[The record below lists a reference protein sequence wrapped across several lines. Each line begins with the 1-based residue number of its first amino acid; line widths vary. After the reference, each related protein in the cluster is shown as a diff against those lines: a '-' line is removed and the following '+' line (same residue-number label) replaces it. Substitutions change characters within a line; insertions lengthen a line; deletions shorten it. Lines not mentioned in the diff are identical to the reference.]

1 MSFLELH
8 KAYPHSLATPFTK
21 IEYLVRMFKD
31 GTRLIDFN
39 TTMILIDMDLQVLGE
54 YE

>member
-1 MSFLELH
+1 MIFPELL
-8 KAYPHSLATPFTK
+8 KAYPHALATPFTK
-21 IEYLVRMFKD
+21 IKYLVKMFKD

-39 TTMILIDMDLQVLGE
+39 TTMILIDMDLQALGD